1 MTFISGNLE
10 TACQTFCQRSQL
22 RLKTSA
28 KFSNFIYG
36 PILEFKVLRTLQ
48 NRKGRFDKLSI
59 TLTSISLKSVI
70 ACLILVLFTLQTSA
84 TVSFLAIARKWNL
97 YVYLLVFFCIGDRSF
112 FTRQGGGGGLLG
124 YGNHHLKIA

>member
-1 MTFISGNLE
+1 MTFISVNLE

-28 KFSNFIYG
+28 KFANFIYG

-59 TLTSISLKSVI
+59 TLTFISLKSVI
-70 ACLILVLFTLQTSA
+70 ACLILVLFTPQTS
-84 TVSFLAIARKWNL
+84 VSFLAIARKWNL
-97 YVYLLVFFCIGDRSF
+97 LIYLLVFFCIGDRSF
-112 FTRQGGGGGLLG
+112 FTRQGGGGGAI
-124 YGNHHLKIA
+124 GNRESGITI

>member
-59 TLTSISLKSVI
+59 TLTFISLKSVI
-70 ACLILVLFTLQTSA
+70 ACLILVLFTPQTS
-84 TVSFLAIARKWNL
+84 VSFLAIARKWNL

-112 FTRQGGGGGLLG
+112 FTRQGGGGGYWDTG
-124 YGNHHLKIA
+124 ITM